1 MDNNED
7 NFTPYAVIPNNAMGY
22 STDLG
27 PIQINASAMPGGGD
41 VNASLTNSP
50 TRVGYTQQNG
60 MGMPYAATNVNGLDL
75 RLTPQDVSA
84 QTNVGPVNVGASY
97 SPQGGPALN
106 ANYRK
111 MFENGMIDVNGS
123 LTPYGYQAMVQG
135 QFSF

>member
-7 NFTPYAVIPNNAMGY
+7 NFTPYAIIPKTQNY
-22 STDLG
+22 SADLG
-27 PIQINASAMPGGGD
+27 PLQINAMPLPMGGD
-41 VNASLTNSP
+41 VSASIAGTPN
-50 TRVGYTQQNG
+50 RVGYTQQG
-60 MGMPYAATNVNGLDL
+60 TMGTPYAATNIAGLDL

-84 QTNVGPVNVGASY
+84 QTNMGPINVGASY

-123 LTPYGYQAMVQG
+123 LTPYGSQVMLQG
-135 QFSF
+135 QYSF